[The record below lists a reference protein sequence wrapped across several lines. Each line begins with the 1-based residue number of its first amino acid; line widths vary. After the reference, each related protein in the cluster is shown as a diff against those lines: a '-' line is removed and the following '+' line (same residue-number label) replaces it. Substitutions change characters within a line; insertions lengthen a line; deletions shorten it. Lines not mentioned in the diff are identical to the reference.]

1 MLAGYKNPTRVSEV
15 NSSQSERERIIFEG
29 IYTSIS
35 PSTGEVLLSE
45 IEEKVID
52 SLTVST
58 NLFSYI
64 AGN

>member
-15 NSSQSERERIIFEG
+15 NSSQSERERIVFEG

-58 NLFSYI
+58 NLF
-64 AGN
+64 

>member
-58 NLFSYI
+58 NLFSSVE
-64 AGN
+64 GN

>member
-35 PSTGEVLLSE
+35 PSTGEVLISD